1 MINPNSAGYRILDD
15 RGAAGSSHP
24 RRRPRSPNVD
34 PYAEGARVSI
44 LSLPDAADGSSRA
57 RARGRADSTGGARL
71 EIVPSSDPADDLSIE
86 HLLREVAEGDRTAF
100 AEVYDRVSSR
110 VLGLVTRL
118 LRDRAQSEEVTQEVF
133 LEIWQ
138 QAGKFDQNRG
148 SGMAW
153 VLTMAHRR
161 AIDRIRASQ
170 KSHERDLRIG
180 IRDMERDFDHVS
192 EAAEIRLENE
202 RVTRAMSRLT
212 ALQREAVI
220 LAYYGGYSHSEMS
233 QILGVPLGTV
243 KTRLRDGMI
252 RLRDELGVTS

>member
-1 MINPNSAGYRILDD
+1 MSVVSLGDRREAGRQA
-15 RGAAGSSHP
+15 RAATRAAGAAG
-24 RRRPRSPNVD
+24 
-34 PYAEGARVSI
+34 
-44 LSLPDAADGSSRA
+44 
-57 RARGRADSTGGARL
+57 ARL
-71 EIVPSSDPADDLSIE
+71 AIVPPPEPAQDLSIE
-86 HLLREVAEGDRTAF
+86 SLLRDVAAGSRTAF
-100 AEVYDRVSSR
+100 AEVYDRISSR
-110 VLGLVTRL
+110 VMGLVTRL

-138 QAGKFDQNRG
+138 QASKFDANRG

-192 EAAEIRLENE
+192 EAVEIRVENE
-202 RVTRAMSRLT
+202 RVKRALGRLT

-220 LAYYGGYSHSEMS
+220 LAYYGGYSHSEMAD
-233 QILGVPLGTV
+233 ILGIPLGTV

>member
-1 MINPNSAGYRILDD
+1 MSLASLADH
-15 RGAAGSSHP
+15 GAA
-24 RRRPRSPNVD
+24 RRQ
-34 PYAEGARVSI
+34 
-44 LSLPDAADGSSRA
+44 A
-57 RARGRADSTGGARL
+57 RAAARANHPAGARL
-71 EIVPSSDPADDLSIE
+71 ALVPTAEPAQDLSIE
-86 HLLREVAEGDRTAF
+86 SLLRDVATGDRAAF
-100 AEVYDRVSSR
+100 AEMYDRISSR

-138 QAGKFDQNRG
+138 QAAKFDANRG

-170 KSHERDLRIG
+170 KSHERDLKIG

-192 EAAEIRLENE
+192 EAVEIRVENE
-202 RVTRAMSRLT
+202 RVKTAMSRLT
-212 ALQREAVI
+212 PLQREAVI
-220 LAYYGGYSHSEMS
+220 LAYYGGYSHSEMAD
-233 QILGVPLGTV
+233 ILGIPLGTV

>member
-1 MINPNSAGYRILDD
+1 M
-15 RGAAGSSHP
+15 GA
-24 RRRPRSPNVD
+24 VF
-34 PYAEGARVSI
+34 
-44 LSLPDAADGSSRA
+44 SLADAADGPRRGGGGGNRASR
-57 RARGRADSTGGARL
+57 DRL
-71 EIVPSSDPADDLSIE
+71 NAMHATDAAHDLSIE
-86 HLLREVAEGDRTAF
+86 GLLRDIATGDRAAF
-100 AEVYDRVSSR
+100 AELYDRISSR
-110 VLGLVTRL
+110 VMGLVTRV

-138 QAGKFDQNRG
+138 QSARFDANRG

-180 IRDMERDFDHVS
+180 IRDIERDFDGVS
-192 EAAEIRLENE
+192 EAVEIRVENE
-202 RVTRAMSRLT
+202 RVKRAMSRLT
-212 ALQREAVI
+212 PVQREAVI
-220 LAYYGGYSHSEMS
+220 LAYYGGYSHSEMAE
-233 QILGVPLGTV
+233 ILGIPLGTV

>member
-1 MINPNSAGYRILDD
+1 MSVVSLADLREARRQARAAARADHAGD
-15 RGAAGSSHP
+15 
-24 RRRPRSPNVD
+24 
-34 PYAEGARVSI
+34 ARLTIVPT
-44 LSLPDAADGSSRA
+44 PDA
-57 RARGRADSTGGARL
+57 
-71 EIVPSSDPADDLSIE
+71 EEDLSIE
-86 HLLREVAEGDRTAF
+86 SLLREVAAGSRTAF
-100 AEVYDRVSSR
+100 AEVYDRISSR
-110 VLGLVTRL
+110 VMGLVTRL

-138 QAGKFDQNRG
+138 QASKFDANRG

-192 EAAEIRLENE
+192 EAVEIRVENE
-202 RVTRAMSRLT
+202 RVKTAMGRLT
-212 ALQREAVI
+212 PLQREAVI
-220 LAYYGGYSHSEMS
+220 LTYYGGYSHSEMAG
-233 QILGVPLGTV
+233 ILGIPLGTV